1 MKRIKLASKAEIL
14 QGRIELPSS
23 KSISNRL
30 LLIRALCEEA
40 VKIQN
45 LSDAGDTVLM
55 KEALAEPS
63 ALVNTGNTGTVMRF
77 LTAYFAVSDGQRDM
91 VGSER
96 MKERPIKS
104 LVDALVSLGAEIE
117 YLGREGYPP
126 IRINGKKLKGG
137 RCEIDATVSSQFVS
151 ALLMVAPT
159 FEEGLELVMKGE
171 PVSYPYIAMTISLLE
186 KFGIRVRKWKNK
198 IAIKPQKFKAK
209 SIKVEPDW
217 SAAAYIYAMVSLFP
231 KANVELVGLTKKS
244 LQGDSIVRELM
255 RGFGVKT
262 TFKKGSAFLSRI
274 PMRKKKM
281 AHDFKDN
288 PDLVPTF
295 AVLCSLHKI
304 PFHFKG
310 LQALKIKES
319 NRIEALANE
328 LKKIGVLVNFT
339 DEEMIADSFNNLS
352 FEEGEIKAY
361 SDHRIVMSFALAA
374 ASIGDMV
381 IDDPEAVEKSYPA
394 FWSDL
399 EKLGVV
405 FRYLSK

>member
-126 IRINGKKLKGG
+126 IH
-137 RCEIDATVSSQFVS
+137 
-151 ALLMVAPT
+151 
-159 FEEGLELVMKGE
+159 
-171 PVSYPYIAMTISLLE
+171 
-186 KFGIRVRKWKNK
+186 
-198 IAIKPQKFKAK
+198 
-209 SIKVEPDW
+209 SIP
-217 SAAAYIYAMVSLFP
+217 
-231 KANVELVGLTKKS
+231 
-244 LQGDSIVRELM
+244 
-255 RGFGVKT
+255 
-262 TFKKGSAFLSRI
+262 
-274 PMRKKKM
+274 
-281 AHDFKDN
+281 
-288 PDLVPTF
+288 
-295 AVLCSLHKI
+295 
-304 PFHFKG
+304 
-310 LQALKIKES
+310 
-319 NRIEALANE
+319 
-328 LKKIGVLVNFT
+328 
-339 DEEMIADSFNNLS
+339 
-352 FEEGEIKAY
+352 
-361 SDHRIVMSFALAA
+361 
-374 ASIGDMV
+374 
-381 IDDPEAVEKSYPA
+381 
-394 FWSDL
+394 
-399 EKLGVV
+399 
-405 FRYLSK
+405 